1 VSAFDDRPRNR
12 PLFIMVTGAAG
23 GIGWATT
30 SHLAH
35 AGHVVFAADRREDS
49 LQALSAE
56 YPSVQ
61 PIVLDVTDRASIDQA
76 ALEAHR
82 ATDGHGLDVLVNV
95 AGILILG
102 PVEAVPDDLVR
113 AQFEVNLFGLL
124 AVTRALVP
132 PMRERGSGRI
142 VNISSVLGRFT
153 LPGSGVYSGSKFAVE
168 AVSDALRIELEPFG
182 VRVVLVEPGVVD
194 TPLYRRAAALLP
206 EYEAALQPYRSAWR
220 AGFAFPQRLLRA
232 AASTESAGT
241 VIAKAAI
248 ASNPRDRYRI
258 GIRNRLNT
266 RLLTALPS
274 GVTDL
279 IKRRITGMANTPGEE
294 SAAG

>member
-1 VSAFDDRPRNR
+1 VSPFDDRPWNG

-23 GIGWATT
+23 GIGGATT
-30 SHLAH
+30 SRLARD
-35 AGHVVFAADRREDS
+35 GHVVFAADRREDL

-61 PIVLDVTDRASIDQA
+61 PIALDVTDRASIDQA
-76 ALEAHR
+76 AVEVHR
-82 ATDGHGLDVLVNV
+82 ATDGHGVDVLVNA

-113 AQFEVNLFGLL
+113 AQFDVNLFGLL
-124 AVTRALVP
+124 ALTRALVP
-132 PMRERGSGRI
+132 SMRERGSGRI

-182 VRVVLVEPGVVD
+182 VRVVLVEPGVID

-206 EYEAALQPYRSAWR
+206 EYDAALQPYRTAWR

-258 GIRNRLNT
+258 GIRNRLNA

-274 GVTDL
+274 GITDL
-279 IKRRITGMANTPGEE
+279 IKRRITGMANSPGEE

>member
-1 VSAFDDRPRNR
+1 VSAFDDGPRNR

-61 PIVLDVTDRASIDQA
+61 PIALDVTDRASIDQA
-76 ALEAHR
+76 ALEVHR

-113 AQFEVNLFGLL
+113 AQFDVNVLGLL

-182 VRVVLVEPGVVD
+182 VRVVVVEPGVID

-206 EYEAALQPYRSAWR
+206 EYEAALQPYRSVWR

-248 ASNPRDRYRI
+248 ALNPRDRYRI
-258 GIRNRLNT
+258 GVRNRLNT

-279 IKRRITGMANTPGEE
+279 IKRRITGIAHTPGEE
-294 SAAG
+294 SAAR